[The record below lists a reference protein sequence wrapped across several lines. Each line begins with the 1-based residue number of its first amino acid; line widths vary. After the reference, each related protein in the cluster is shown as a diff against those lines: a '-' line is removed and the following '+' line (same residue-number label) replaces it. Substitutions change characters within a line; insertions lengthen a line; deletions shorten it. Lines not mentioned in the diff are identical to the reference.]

1 MRTRARLE
9 IPQNLIL
16 PRKTASSVLI
26 PCLYLTADIYLYQ
39 IPPCTL
45 CRRRNK
51 PCIRYA
57 RSASGVCEACHFG
70 KVKCS
75 RTVLTHM
82 KPAKKSTKR
91 DIQLHAKRSKATPSP
106 PPPPAE
112 APYHTISAIGLN
124 PSSSFVDPIRDAD
137 GAEPKMNDKILE
149 VLEGIK
155 DINRRLD
162 GIATVTTSL
171 DQLRNKVDVL
181 MQWAEA
187 ERCHRAG
194 FITTRPLLTNHPNWN
209 AITAP
214 AKVGSTEAHMGEK
227 MTIPGTLSISTAT
240 TSSSIRSLP
249 PPFVSSS
256 LTTHQTPLAEES
268 TTDSDSGMFDA
279 AVPHFEDGE
288 NNTVG
293 H

>member
-1 MRTRARLE
+1 
-9 IPQNLIL
+9 
-16 PRKTASSVLI
+16 
-26 PCLYLTADIYLYQ
+26 
-39 IPPCTL
+39 
-45 CRRRNK
+45 
-51 PCIRYA
+51 
-57 RSASGVCEACHFG
+57 
-70 KVKCS
+70 
-75 RTVLTHM
+75 
-82 KPAKKSTKR
+82 
-91 DIQLHAKRSKATPSP
+91 
-106 PPPPAE
+106 
-112 APYHTISAIGLN
+112 
-124 PSSSFVDPIRDAD
+124 
-137 GAEPKMNDKILE
+137 MNDKILE

-194 FITTRPLLTNHPNWN
+194 FITTRPLLTNQPNWN